1 MNDASYCEHHNRE
14 YGAMKR
20 IVYLHGFNSSPAS
33 SKAQQLL
40 AYLTKF
46 GKAHAFDA
54 PALHHRPAF
63 AMRRIEAKYGA
74 SHADDITFVGSSL
87 GGFYATY
94 LTEKYGFKSILVNP
108 AVAAHI
114 GLAAYIG
121 EQVNFHSMEKYDLTQ
136 QHIAEWQALA
146 VAAPQRLERYWLMVE
161 TGDETLDYRE
171 AVKFYQGAKQLV
183 IEGGDHGFQ
192 AWEKLLPEIVEYAGL

>member
-1 MNDASYCEHHNRE
+1 
-14 YGAMKR
+14 MKR

-33 SKAQQLL
+33 GKAQQLL
-40 AYLTKF
+40 AYLTKL
-46 GKAHAFDA
+46 GKTHAFDA

-63 AMRRIEAKYGA
+63 AMRQIETKYGA
-74 SHADDITFVGSSL
+74 SRADDITLIGSSL

-121 EQVNFHSMEKYDLTQ
+121 AQVNFHSMEKYDLTQ
-136 QHIAEWQALA
+136 QHVAEWQALA
-146 VAAPQRLERYWLMVE
+146 VTAPQRMARYWLMVE
-161 TGDETLDYRE
+161 SGDETLDYRV

-183 IEGGDHGFQ
+183 IEGGNHGFQ
-192 AWEKLLPEIVEYAGL
+192 SWQRLLPEIVEYAEL